1 MAAVRVALDALP
13 RQRLHR
19 PGRARATGGG
29 AIVTDPTPPAPRLGR
44 ADLHL
49 HTLASDGTASA
60 EEMLLRAARLG
71 LDVVAVTDHDD
82 LRGALRAQEAAARL
96 DSPVQVVAGVELTTR
111 GGHLLAL
118 FPGDL
123 GAGRPTPDVS
133 PLRSLAWTIAAIHAQ
148 GGVAIVPH
156 PMSWIPPG
164 AKARAIDRLMAGAA
178 ESRPDGIELANPT
191 PPAGRR
197 SAAARRWNRGWGLA
211 ETGSSD
217 AHFPEVMGAALTRF
231 PGRTVDD
238 LMRALTIGATVA
250 EWGPSPSWRQIGARR
265 LLAQQGRSGLA
276 TPLALARRALG
287 AQGDSGR
294 DARGAGAGRRLR
306 TPDAR

>member
-1 MAAVRVALDALP
+1 M
-13 RQRLHR
+13 
-19 PGRARATGGG
+19 T
-29 AIVTDPTPPAPRLGR
+29 PRLGR

-60 EEMLLRAARLG
+60 GEMLRRAARVG

-82 LRGALRAQEAAARL
+82 LRGGLRAQEAAARL
-96 DSPVQVVAGVELTTR
+96 DGAVQVIPGVELTTR

-133 PLRSLAWTIAAIHAQ
+133 PLRSLAWTIAAVHAQ

-164 AKARAIDRLMAGAA
+164 VKRRAIDRLMAGAA
-178 ESRPDGIELANPT
+178 ESRPDAIELANPT

-197 SAAARRWNRGWGLA
+197 SAAARRANRSWGLA
-211 ETGSSD
+211 ETGASD
-217 AHFPEVMGAALTRF
+217 AHFPEVVGAALTRF
-231 PGRTVDD
+231 PGRTIDD
-238 LMRALTIGATVA
+238 LMRALAIGATVA
-250 EWGPSPSWRQIGARR
+250 EWGPPPPWRRIGARR
-265 LLAQQGRSGLA
+265 LIAQQGRSMNA
-276 TPLALARRALG
+276 TPLALARRAIG
-287 AQGDSGR
+287 AQGDS
-294 DARGAGAGRRLR
+294 AGRRAMKGA
-306 TPDAR
+306 P